1 MDSIY
6 DLQRRSIDQKRGLH
20 MDEQKNTTREF
31 DKALKEMSHERYVLR
46 LFVAGM
52 NPNSIRAI
60 ENIKHICETYLA
72 GRYQLDV
79 IDVYQQPI
87 LAKDGQIVAAPTLIK
102 ELPPPLRKLVGSMS
116 DTDRVLVGMDLHIG
130 TTGTIDLLKPRKLKE
145 Q

>member
-1 MDSIY
+1 
-6 DLQRRSIDQKRGLH
+6 
-20 MDEQKNTTREF
+20 MDEQKDTTREF

-130 TTGTIDLLKPRKLKE
+130 TTGTIDLLKPRKPVE